1 MSEYNAYPTQQAD
14 STSAGEQAG
23 PELTGPHSVPAE
35 RGAAWVFEGF
45 DYFKANPLGWIGA
58 LVVLFVISAM
68 VSLIPLGGL
77 AFNIVS
83 PVLTAGLML
92 GCHQYREGGVF
103 SFNHLFAGFSDNV
116 KELLLVGAIL
126 LGFSLLIAV
135 VVVAVA
141 AFTVVDFSALSSGQ
155 IQQQLQEQM
164 LSDPAGLFL
173 PFMTILFIIVALS
186 APLLMAFWFAP
197 ALVVLNRLSALEA
210 MRLSFQGCLI
220 NMVPFLFYGI
230 VALVV
235 LFISMIPFGLGL
247 LVTVPMM
254 TASLYIGYRDIFTG

>member
-1 MSEYNAYPTQQAD
+1 MSEHNAYSTPQAD
-14 STSAGEQAG
+14 RTLAGDQAG

-35 RGAAWVFEGF
+35 RGAAWIFEGF

-68 VSLIPLGGL
+68 VSLIPLGSF

-83 PVLTAGLML
+83 PVFTAGLML

-116 KELLLVGAIL
+116 KQLLLVGAIV

-141 AFTVVDFSALSSGQ
+141 AFTVVDFSELISGQ
-155 IQQQLQEQM
+155 IPERM
-164 LSDPAGLFL
+164 FSDPAGMFL

-186 APLLMAFWFAP
+186 APLIMALWFAP
-197 ALVVLNRLSALEA
+197 ALVVLNRLSAVEA

-220 NMVPFLFYGI
+220 NIVPFLFYGI

-247 LVTVPMM
+247 LITAPMM
-254 TASLYIGYRDIFTG
+254 TASIYIGYRDIFTG

>member
-1 MSEYNAYPTQQAD
+1 MSEYDAYPTPQAD
-14 STSAGEQAG
+14 SISAGGQAG

-35 RGAAWVFEGF
+35 RGAAWVFESF

-58 LVVLFVISAM
+58 LVVLFVITAIA
-68 VSLIPLGGL
+68 SLIPLGGL
-77 AFNIVS
+77 AINIVS
-83 PVLTAGLML
+83 PVFTAGFML

-103 SFNHLFAGFSDNV
+103 SFNHLFAGFSNNV
-116 KELLLVGAIL
+116 KQLLLVGAIL

-141 AFTVVDFSALSSGQ
+141 AFTAVDFSALSSGQ
-155 IQQQLQEQM
+155 IEQQLQEQ
-164 LSDPAGLFL
+164 LSDPAEMFL
-173 PFMTILFIIVALS
+173 PFVTIMLIIVALS
-186 APLLMAFWFAP
+186 VPLMMAIWFAP
-197 ALVVLNRLSALEA
+197 ALVVLNRLSAVEA

-220 NMVPFLFYGI
+220 NLLPFLFYGI

-247 LVTVPMM
+247 LITVPMM
-254 TASLYIGYRDIFTG
+254 TASIYVAYRDIFTG